1 MNDIGFYTCEETFRR
16 MKDYV
21 DRELPAEEVRLVE
34 RHLKACGACA
44 SEYRFE
50 QSLLR
55 ETRAKLRSV
64 PTPPDAIARL
74 LRGASNP
81 KEPRE

>member
-1 MNDIGFYTCEETFRR
+1 MNETTFFTCEETFRR

-21 DRELPAEEVRLVE
+21 DRELPAADVALVE
-34 RHLKACGACA
+34 MHLKVCGACA

-50 QSLLR
+50 QTLLR

-74 LRGASNP
+74 LRGASSP